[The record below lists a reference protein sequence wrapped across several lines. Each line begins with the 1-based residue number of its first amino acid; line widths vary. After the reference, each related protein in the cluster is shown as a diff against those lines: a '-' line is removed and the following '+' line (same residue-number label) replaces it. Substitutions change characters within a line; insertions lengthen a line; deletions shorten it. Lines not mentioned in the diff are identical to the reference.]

1 MTPLI
6 YTNKIKAFSA
16 YLCLCSLVALVLLVF
31 AQQAQAQAGRNPVSA
46 RRTTVVPLNVRFTE
60 DKTKPRPLL
69 GSKNLQEVEKI
80 LTKDKV
86 EQIGR
91 ASCRERVY
99 SPV

>member
-46 RRTTVVPLNVRFTE
+46 RRTTVLPLNVRFTE
-60 DKTKPRPLL
+60 DKTKPRSQQYKTFVDAP
-69 GSKNLQEVEKI
+69 
-80 LTKDKV
+80 
-86 EQIGR
+86 IGFR
-91 ASCRERVY
+91 A
-99 SPV
+99 P